1 LLSAPVD
8 SVPAAVLAS
17 FPIIQPGASAQPFG
31 TGLINRTYLVED
43 GAARFVLQK
52 VNPIFPVTIHEN
64 IEAVTAHLAQQGLMT
79 PRLLPTSQGK
89 SCLELGP
96 AGVWRLWNHVDGVS
110 FDVIRDTD
118 QSQAAAALVGRFHR
132 ALDDFD
138 HPFVGM
144 RLGVHDTPKHLQ
156 RLRDGVSAQA
166 HRGHRLHAAV
176 SELAADILAAVARLP
191 PLPVLPDRVCHG
203 DLKFNN
209 ILFAGTSGAAAGQ
222 PMCLIDLDTL
232 GPMPLAFELG
242 DAWRSWCNRNGE
254 NNPVAALDLQVFRA
268 SLEGYRSGLGR
279 PLSKGERQALLLG
292 LDWVSVELAAR
303 FAADALYESY
313 FGWDP
318 KRFAGRGEHN
328 LIRARSQFT
337 LHQEVAA
344 SRPERARLLEL
355 DPT

>member
-1 LLSAPVD
+1 
-8 SVPAAVLAS
+8 
-17 FPIIQPGASAQPFG
+17 
-31 TGLINRTYLVED
+31 
-43 GAARFVLQK
+43 
-52 VNPIFPVTIHEN
+52 VNPIFPVTIHQN
-64 IEAVTAHLAQQGLMT
+64 IEAVTAHLARHGLMT

-110 FDVIRDTD
+110 FDVIRDTA
-118 QSQAAAALVGRFHR
+118 QSQAAGALVGRFHR
-132 ALDDFD
+132 ALDGFD

-144 RLGVHDTPKHLQ
+144 RLGVHDTLKHLQ
-156 RLRDGVSAQA
+156 RLRDGISAPEL
-166 HRGHRLHAAV
+166 RGHRLQGPV

-191 PLPVLPDRVCHG
+191 PLPVLADRVCHG

-209 ILFAGTSGAAAGQ
+209 ILFAGTEGSPAGQ
-222 PMCLIDLDTL
+222 PLCLIDLDTL

-254 NNPVAALDLQVFRA
+254 NNPVAELDLQVFRT

-279 PLSKGERQALLLG
+279 PLSAGERQALLLG

-328 LIRARSQFT
+328 LVRARSQFT

-344 SRPERARLLEL
+344 SRPERARLLEIA
-355 DPT
+355 P